1 MTSVPHQDEPDIYE
15 SLADALIA
23 ASTAYLDAD
32 PYYEAGMTHLR
43 QASELDQKSE
53 ELAVQAGMI
62 MEQAYTLFSEYCAL
76 TGTDPQQ
83 NIDQARELMVEIRDL
98 HRQERALRGGA
109 AALGRQSLSE
119 TMQGMEIRAKGHE
132 ALRTGLERAATLLQ
146 QARRRPTNGD
156 TPDTLAA

>member
-43 QASELDQKSE
+43 QARELDQQGG
-53 ELAVQAGMI
+53 ELAVQAGLI
-62 MEQAYTLFSEYCAL
+62 MEQAYTLFSEYRAL
-76 TGTDPQQ
+76 TDTNPQQ
-83 NIDQARELMVEIRDL
+83 HIDQARELMVEILDL
-98 HRQERALRGGA
+98 HRREQALRAGV
-109 AALGRQSLSE
+109 AALGRESLSE

-132 ALRTGLERAATLLQ
+132 ALRTGLERATTLLQ
-146 QARRRPTNGD
+146 QARQRPTNGD
-156 TPDTLAA
+156 APDTLAA